1 MHILIIE
8 DEIKLASMLKEGLEE
23 AGIIADIALTG
34 KTGIQKAEDNN
45 FDLILIDIILPDIN
59 GLDVCYTLRE
69 KDDEIPIIMLTAL
82 GTTDDKLN
90 GFDKGADDYIVKPFE
105 FRELLARIKAQT
117 KKKSKPRKHVVLKAG
132 DLELDRDSKTCIRAG
147 KKIKLTV
154 KEFAL
159 LEYFISNKNRVI
171 SRSELA
177 DKVWDIR
184 FDTGTNIVDVY
195 VNYLRKKIDKDF
207 DNKLILTHVGV
218 GYIFNNTEHE
228 NQK

>member
-8 DEIKLASMLKEGLEE
+8 DEKKLANLLKEGLGE
-23 AGIIADIALTG
+23 AGISVEIANTGQIGITKALNT
-34 KTGIQKAEDNN
+34 DFN
-45 FDLILIDIILPDIN
+45 LIIIDILLPDIN
-59 GLDVCYTLRE
+59 GFDVCKKIRS
-69 KDDEIPIIMLTAL
+69 KDEETPIIMLTAL

-90 GFDKGADDYIVKPFE
+90 GFDSGANDYLVKPFE

-117 KKKSKPRKHVVLKAG
+117 KNKSKNKYESIIKAG
-132 DLELDRDSKTCIRAG
+132 DLQLDTDSKTCIRG
-147 KKIKLTV
+147 DKKFKLTV
-154 KEFAL
+154 KEYTL
-159 LEYFISNKNRVI
+159 LEYFIKNKNRVI

-177 DKVWDIR
+177 DKVWNIR

-207 DNKLILTHVGV
+207 DNKLIQTHVGI
-218 GYIFNNTEHE
+218 GYIFNNPENE

>member
-8 DEIKLASMLKEGLEE
+8 DEKKLANLLKEGLEE
-23 AGIIADIALTG
+23 SGINAEIANTGQIGITKALNT
-34 KTGIQKAEDNN
+34 EFN
-45 FDLILIDIILPDIN
+45 LIIIDILLPDIN
-59 GLDVCYTLRE
+59 GFDVCKKIRS
-69 KDDEIPIIMLTAL
+69 KDEETPIIMLTAL

-90 GFDKGADDYIVKPFE
+90 GFDSGANDYLVKPFE

-117 KKKSKPRKHVVLKAG
+117 KNKSTNKYDSIIKAG
-132 DLELDRDSKTCIRAG
+132 DLQLDTDSKTCIRG
-147 KKIKLTV
+147 DKKFKLTV
-154 KEFAL
+154 KEYTL
-159 LEYFISNKNRVI
+159 LEYFIKNKNRVI

-177 DKVWDIR
+177 DKVWNIR

-207 DNKLILTHVGV
+207 DNKLIQTHVGI
-218 GYIFNNTEHE
+218 GYIFNKPENE